1 VATNRHCGN
10 MVVSFVS
17 AVDVWLS
24 QHGQQT
30 RITIG
35 QNRRVKVSWTSNGV
49 NINVFYFTVF
59 LFLCWTFLISLQVD
73 GNAIDTPAYQIND
86 LVEIHEEHGF
96 VIVNAFN
103 KFIVHFDGHSS
114 LVVRVSEIFYGSLC
128 GMCGNFNGNPAMTK
142 CCPVETSLLMM
153 IPLAMAGNQT
163 PAFQGKN
170 QTLGQ

>member
-1 VATNRHCGN
+1 MATNRHRGN
-10 MVVSFVS
+10 MVASFVS

-49 NINVFYFTVF
+49 NINVFSFTVF

-96 VIVNAFN
+96 VILNAFN
-103 KFIVHFDGHSS
+103 EFIVHFDGHSS

-128 GMCGNFNGNPAMTK
+128 GMCGNFNGNPADDK
-142 CCPVETSLLMM
+142 VLPSGDFAPDDDSFGHSWQSDTS
-153 IPLAMAGNQT
+153 IPG
-163 PAFQGKN
+163 
-170 QTLGQ
+170 